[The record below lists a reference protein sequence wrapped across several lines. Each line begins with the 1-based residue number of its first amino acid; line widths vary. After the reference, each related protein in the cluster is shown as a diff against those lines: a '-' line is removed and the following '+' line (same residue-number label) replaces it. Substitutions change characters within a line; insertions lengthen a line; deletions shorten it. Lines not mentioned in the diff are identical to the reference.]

1 MMKADLY
8 RITKSKSFYI
18 FWIVNAIL
26 YLINIAAKDFGGI
39 NFGGPSFVPEDVKMD
54 IGAVAMNFNFYFLS
68 ILPVFGIIIA
78 EFSEHTIK
86 NTITSA
92 ISKAKYFL
100 SKYVFALLY
109 TAAAYLF
116 SNYAFYF
123 INRMVNG
130 SEYSSAL
137 SDFSASLFSQLPL
150 MLAILIHGS
159 ILYASYLGTYLING
173 WLEWGATPIL
183 VFSGIFILFYLAIWA
198 VIYTITKKRT
208 ARLNEILKNNQ
219 AHHK

>member
-1 MMKADLY
+1 MTNMMKADLY

-86 NTITSA
+86 NTIT
-92 ISKAKYFL
+92 
-100 SKYVFALLY
+100 
-109 TAAAYLF
+109 
-116 SNYAFYF
+116 
-123 INRMVNG
+123 
-130 SEYSSAL
+130 
-137 SDFSASLFSQLPL
+137 
-150 MLAILIHGS
+150 
-159 ILYASYLGTYLING
+159 
-173 WLEWGATPIL
+173 
-183 VFSGIFILFYLAIWA
+183 
-198 VIYTITKKRT
+198 
-208 ARLNEILKNNQ
+208 
-219 AHHK
+219 